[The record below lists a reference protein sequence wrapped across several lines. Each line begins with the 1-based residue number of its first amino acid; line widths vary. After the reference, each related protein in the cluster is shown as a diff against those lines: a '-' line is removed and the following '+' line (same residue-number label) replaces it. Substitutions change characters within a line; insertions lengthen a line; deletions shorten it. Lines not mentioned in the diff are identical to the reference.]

1 VVTTSRPRSKRGE
14 GDALRDALLGAA
26 SRLLDASGDVD
37 GLSVRAVTAAA
48 GVSPTALYLHF
59 GDKAAL
65 VHAVKI
71 ECLAEMSTAVR
82 AARSAHDGDPD
93 AELVAMGVS
102 YLRYAEEHP
111 GHYAM
116 LFHTEVSAD
125 ERAEPPEDV
134 QRASRAALHLIFEV
148 LRQRLNGPRA
158 QEATMTFWTG
168 LHGRAHLRKALPWV
182 DLGDQGRYLASLVA
196 QALRS

>member
-1 VVTTSRPRSKRGE
+1 MTTSRPRSKRGE

-71 ECLAEMSTAVR
+71 ECLAQMSAAVR
-82 AARSAHDGDPD
+82 DARSAHDGDPE
-93 AELVAMGVS
+93 AQLIAMGVS

-116 LFHTEVSAD
+116 LFHTEVRAD
-125 ERAEPPEDV
+125 ERPDPPEDV
-134 QRASRAALHLIFEV
+134 QQASRAALHLIFEV
-148 LRQRLNGPRA
+148 LRQRLDGRRA
-158 QEATMTFWTG
+158 QEATMTYWTG
-168 LHGRAHLRKALPWV
+168 LHGRAHLGKALPWV
-182 DLGDQGRYLASLVA
+182 DLGDQGRYLASLVQ

>member
-1 VVTTSRPRSKRGE
+1 MTTSRPRSKRGE

-26 SRLLDASGDVD
+26 SQLLDASGDVD
-37 GLSVRAVTAAA
+37 GLSVRAVTGAA

-71 ECLAEMSTAVR
+71 ECLAEMSAAVR
-82 AARSAHDGDPD
+82 AARAEHDGDPE
-93 AELVAMGVS
+93 AQLIAMGRS

-116 LFHTEVSAD
+116 LFHTEVRTDQRAD
-125 ERAEPPEDV
+125 PPADV
-134 QRASRAALHLIFEV
+134 QEASRAALHLLYEV
-148 LRQRLNGPRA
+148 LRERLDGRRA
-158 QEATMTFWTG
+158 HEATMMLWTG
-168 LHGRAHLRKALPWV
+168 LHGRAHLNKAIPWV
-182 DLGDQGRYLASLVA
+182 DLGDQNRYLTALVQ
-196 QALRS
+196 QALRT